1 MKRILT
7 PFVLAMTILL
17 TATAQEKI
25 LPSAKEKIQPMAQKE
40 ILPSAQKEILP
51 SATTQE
57 NKPEPGTLMLNKDF
71 APTALQPGE
80 RLYYFSLLHCDT
92 AQITR
97 LFHQW
102 DQYVDQHPTD
112 EEAWRN
118 YYEVYEAYYLRSFN
132 APNGRTKQEL
142 AQQTDLQE
150 RLARA
155 IPYTYTFCMIALQ
168 EQFGMVGSQEHIRG
182 HMHKYAVKA
191 LEHLP
196 DDARPS
202 DIQLL
207 IGTLF
212 QTGDTTSLERLLN
225 IYFDRDLCP
234 SYVLQYHF
242 NELQGMSA
250 GAIYVGTHE
259 GDIIPKL
266 VIQYVLRQHRDKVLY
281 DQNFCYDRIY
291 NAACFSRLGID
302 EPDYDAWIRSRQSWN
317 RLSVQ
322 WLCDNTSLPIYFSAN
337 SIAFMADQWL
347 TDDLKAC
354 LYNEGL
360 TMRYSPTPYDNFKVK
375 RQNIDKRYLLE
386 YLLYSFQ
393 SDHDVQ
399 GQRWNDDE
407 SYLALNYV
415 MLLQDQL
422 PWYEQNDREGYDRLA
437 HLIQRILKQN
447 TDTDAAEEDIPPML
461 KLPRLVFYNEMDPDK
476 DDKMPSVT
484 VEEDTDA
491 DGNRVKTTTVKK
503 ASGETSTVKRIYSPD
518 GTKRTDVYDD
528 GTTRTWQFGTLPE
541 GITIDDMVNA
551 INEGN
556 TVEKSTDEN
565 GNKTVTTKTVT
576 TSDKRNTITWKKN

>member
-1 MKRILT
+1 MT
-7 PFVLAMTILL
+7 TFALAMTILL
-17 TATAQEKI
+17 TATA
-25 LPSAKEKIQPMAQKE
+25 KEKIQATAQEKT
-40 ILPSAQKEILP
+40 PTTAQEKTP
-51 SATTQE
+51 TTATALE
-57 NKPEPGTLMLNKDF
+57 KKPEPGTLMVNKDF
-71 APTALQPGE
+71 APTALEPGE
-80 RLYYFSLLHCDT
+80 QLYYPVLFRCDT

-102 DQYVDQHPTD
+102 DKYVNQHPAD
-112 EEAWRN
+112 EWAWRN
-118 YYEVYEAYYLRSFN
+118 YYEVYEACYLRSFN
-132 APNGRTKQEL
+132 APGSRTKQEL
-142 AQQTDLQE
+142 ARQTNLME

-155 IPYTYTFCMIALQ
+155 IPYTYTYSIIALQ
-168 EQFGMVGSQEHIRG
+168 EQFNMTGSQEHIRD

-191 LEHLP
+191 LERLP
-196 DDARPS
+196 DDARAS
-202 DIQLL
+202 DLQLL
-207 IGTLF
+207 IGTLY
-212 QTGDTTSLERLLN
+212 QTGDTTSLEQLLN
-225 IYFDRDLCP
+225 VYFDRDMCP

-242 NELQGMSA
+242 NEFQGMEQNA
-250 GAIYVGTHE
+250 VYVGTHE

-291 NAACFSRLGID
+291 NAACFSQLGIA
-302 EPDYDAWIRSRQSWN
+302 EPDYDEWVRSSGVWN

-322 WLCDNTSLPIYFSAN
+322 WLCDNSSRPIYFSAN
-337 SIAFMADQWL
+337 SIAFMAEHWL

-399 GQRWNDDE
+399 EQRWNDDQT
-407 SYLALNYV
+407 YLALNYV

-422 PWYEQNDREGYDRLA
+422 SWYEQNDREGYDRLA
-437 HLIQRILKQN
+437 HLIQRILEQN

-461 KLPRLVFYNEMDPDK
+461 KLPRLAFYSEPDPDK
-476 DDKMPSVT
+476 EDKMSSVT

-491 DGNRVKTTTVKK
+491 DGNRVKITTRKN
-503 ASGETSTVKRIYSPD
+503 ASGKTSTVKHIYSPD

-528 GTTRTWQFGTLPE
+528 GTRRTWQFGDLPE
-541 GITIDDMVNA
+541 GVTIDDM
-551 INEGN
+551 INSLNQGT
-556 TVEKSTDEN
+556 TVKESVDAD
-565 GNKTVTTKTVT
+565 GNKTVTKTTVT
-576 TSDKRNTITWKKN
+576 TSTVGNTITWKKK